1 MAIEDESI
9 LADFEKAERTNPS
22 PRKIDGDRIIHTSR
36 ELSVTRRHGRPVL
49 CDFGEA
55 RFGEKDYD
63 DDIQPYLYRAP
74 EVILQMRW
82 DNKVDIWNV
91 GVLVS
96 YLYTLSSDIHPF
108 CYYIIRSDDFL
119 QIWDLFQNRH
129 LFDARDANNEN
140 SNLYHLAE
148 MIALLGPPPRDF
160 LQRSA
165 VAPKYFDE
173 HGSCLLTFF

>member
-1 MAIEDESI
+1 MSVNIFLCLPSFVLYLLGIVLTAGADLQQNNILMAIEDESI
-9 LADFEKAERTNPS
+9 LADFEKAERADPS

-96 YLYTLSSDIHPF
+96 WLPVHI
-108 CYYIIRSDDFL
+108 
-119 QIWDLFQNRH
+119 
-129 LFDARDANNEN
+129 E
-140 SNLYHLAE
+140 
-148 MIALLGPPPRDF
+148 
-160 LQRSA
+160 QR
-165 VAPKYFDE
+165 
-173 HGSCLLTFF
+173 